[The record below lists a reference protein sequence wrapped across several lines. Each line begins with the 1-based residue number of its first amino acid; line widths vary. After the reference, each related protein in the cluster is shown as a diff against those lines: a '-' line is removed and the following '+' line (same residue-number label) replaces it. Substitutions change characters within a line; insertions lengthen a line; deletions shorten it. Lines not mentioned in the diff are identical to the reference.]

1 MWRSH
6 LAGLAI
12 VVSLPLLAAAPAQAA
27 ESWNSACLTP
37 LRQAKEDWTRLATPQ
52 TRNAVAREIRLAEQS
67 YRRGRDKD
75 CKDRVERIKAMMQ

>member
-12 VVSLPLLAAAPAQAA
+12 AFSLLAWRPAGAA

-37 LRQAKEDWTRLATPQ
+37 LRQAKEDWTRLATAKA
-52 TRNAVAREIRLAEQS
+52 RDAVAREIRLAEQS
-67 YRRGRDKD
+67 YRRGRDQD
-75 CKDRVERIKAMMQ
+75 CKDRVERIKAMMK